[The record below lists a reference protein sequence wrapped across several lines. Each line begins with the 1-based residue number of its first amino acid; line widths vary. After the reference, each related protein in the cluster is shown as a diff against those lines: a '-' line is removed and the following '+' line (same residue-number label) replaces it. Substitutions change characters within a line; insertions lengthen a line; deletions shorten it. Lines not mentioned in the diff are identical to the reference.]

1 MAWEELN
8 ASNIFFFTLH
18 PWINSAISDQSVSG
32 GVHADKEG
40 LAAHT
45 EQIIALLL
53 KSSIWRERTL

>member
-1 MAWEELN
+1 MQACLFF
-8 ASNIFFFTLH
+8 FFFTLH
-18 PWINSAISDQSVSG
+18 LWINSAISDQSVSG

-53 KSSIWRERTL
+53 KSSIWRERIL